1 MCSSFLDSASQRT
14 GAACRCVLDAM
25 MDEKTFT
32 IKESFVEDVAGLQ
45 RRFRC
50 A

>member
-1 MCSSFLDSASQRT
+1 MCFSFTDGASQQVH
-14 GAACRCVLDAM
+14 AARRCVLDAM
-25 MDEKTFT
+25 LDEKTFT
-32 IKESFVEDVAGLQ
+32 IKESFVEDVIGLQ